1 MATLYRKRLI
11 PSECVELK
19 DDTIVYQDS
28 DRIVTIWNTLK
39 PKKEFSHG
47 ISYYVMNEGIKV
59 SKFYRDDNSLTYIYV
74 DIINTEYNQKE
85 DSYVFTDLLADV
97 IVDEDG
103 KYRVVDLDELADAIN
118 KGIISKEYVSESLQ
132 KLNNLLLSI
141 YNGTFKEYVKFIER
155 FELSVFHTDL
165 ATNKT

>member
-165 ATNKT
+165 ATNKI

>member
-28 DRIVTIWNTLK
+28 NRIVTIWNTLK

-165 ATNKT
+165 TTNKT

>member
-118 KGIISKEYVSESLQ
+118 KDIISKEYVSESLQ

-165 ATNKT
+165 ATNKI

>member
-155 FELSVFHTDL
+155 FELSVFHTGL
-165 ATNKT
+165 ATNKI

>member
-19 DDTIVYQDS
+19 DDIIVYQDS

-165 ATNKT
+165 ATNRT